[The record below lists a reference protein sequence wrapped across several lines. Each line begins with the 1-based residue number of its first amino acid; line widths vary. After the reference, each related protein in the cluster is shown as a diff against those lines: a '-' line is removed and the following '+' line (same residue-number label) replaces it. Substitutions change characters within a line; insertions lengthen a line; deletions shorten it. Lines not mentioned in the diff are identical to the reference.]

1 LQAESDDLEVI
12 SCASAAYGVLKYYHD
27 ILEELSRGLVR
38 AAVAYAGI
46 PKLTDNH
53 FSELCSIKDAASAR
67 MFVNIRPELADFIV
81 IEQVVF
87 GPDFW
92 RLLFAWATLR
102 LKAQPSLKRTTVV
115 AAEFGPTPRRLC
127 KVIPLSDGG
136 FSITAPYHNAQS
148 GSLFKA
154 PRIREP
160 GTSYVPFSELVPFMA
175 SDRVK
180 LSYHADGFV
189 QFSGEDSRKIR
200 SGIENGVPKGLGL
213 KTNPLNRPV
222 QSGPSIG
229 CMIWGYDHFAP
240 WVRRA
245 DEAAL
250 LFGPGDF
257 YSEPSG
263 SEDRQDCCALS
274 FFVFPADQLEDAVGP
289 VDTGDELSMR
299 LPMNIYHRQSA
310 FCVKLIRVSPRTV
323 LGVIALQGKCGHEA
337 PSGFLF
343 SSPSDKEHCLL
354 ATYPPFSGFERAESL
369 DYQIPT

>member
-1 LQAESDDLEVI
+1 
-12 SCASAAYGVLKYYHD
+12 
-27 ILEELSRGLVR
+27 VR

-263 SEDRQDCCALS
+263 SEDRQDCCAH
-274 FFVFPADQLEDAVGP
+274 
-289 VDTGDELSMR
+289 
-299 LPMNIYHRQSA
+299 HRQSA